1 MLFLI
6 ALPMLLFFSLQ
17 LFFPRPF
24 LFLVNRAVSTCLLSL
39 GLFVCNF
46 LEKFTLR
53 ESCQTRKLFRPSL
66 LIHSPSSVFP
76 TIPPN
81 KTDPWCWEEGY
92 GFCSEL
98 VEWLSSICAFLVPIT
113 NAHIDYRWEAEHWV
127 ESSWHYL
134 APFMQWKTTAARG
147 QGGLK
152 VSKCSLFVFCN
163 DYLSKN

>member
-1 MLFLI
+1 M
-6 ALPMLLFFSLQ
+6 
-17 LFFPRPF
+17 
-24 LFLVNRAVSTCLLSL
+24 STCLLSL

-113 NAHIDYRWEAEHWV
+113 NAHFDYRWEAEHWV

-134 APFMQWKTTAARG
+134 AHFMQWKTTAARG

-152 VSKCSLFVFCN
+152 VSKCSLFVFCLFFVTTIWAKIRKSRSPPRFALRSAYCHWN
-163 DYLSKN
+163 KVR